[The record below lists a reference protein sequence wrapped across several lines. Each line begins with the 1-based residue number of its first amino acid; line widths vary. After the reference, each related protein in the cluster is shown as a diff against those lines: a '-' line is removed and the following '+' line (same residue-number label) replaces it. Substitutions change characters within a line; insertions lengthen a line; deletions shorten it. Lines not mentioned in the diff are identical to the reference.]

1 MKTLNKQ
8 QQSNILKLLAYTDRY
23 DLSIQFWVESTN
35 VYINKANVELQ
46 SYGGDFDH
54 AISSALK
61 YLNKINRVK
70 E

>member
-8 QQSNILKLLAYTDRY
+8 QQSNLLKLLAYTDRY

-54 AISSALK
+54 AIGSALK
-61 YLNKINRVK
+61 YLDRINRVK